1 MYAETL
7 KHNNKE
13 YEVRV
18 ITDGLSV
25 FVRVFHDGKQANAL
39 RYEATLESVHDAAAV
54 SGLDIVKSLI
64 ATAKSDITKLEEANE
79 LIGCKICR

>member
-1 MYAETL
+1 MHIETF
-7 KHNNKE
+7 KHNDKE

-25 FVRVFHDGKQANAL
+25 FVRVFHDGKPANAL
-39 RYEATLESVHDAAAV
+39 RYEATLESVHDAATV

-64 ATAKSDITKLEEANE
+64 ETAKSDITK
-79 LIGCKICR
+79 